1 MDNLI
6 DVIYDIYWSFILK
19 EFLSYIFTYN
29 HLHYTF
35 QFVINISQI
44 SITISTGQL
53 RAIQFLLQ

>member
-1 MDNLI
+1 
-6 DVIYDIYWSFILK
+6 LK